1 MTYSPRFNSGLF
13 PITRAFLLTC
23 LLLLL
28 PIDALQAADAAV
40 KPFDVPSGA
49 ASRTLKLFAQQSG
62 REIVFSAE
70 SIGGT
75 TTNAVRGEFT
85 ARDALDRMTAGTG
98 LTVGVDEKSGLF
110 SVRNETTAPNA
121 PRATAAAP
129 ALARP
134 SQDAGEEPKAVV
146 LSPFQVEAGREQG
159 YLATQTLN
167 GTRLKT
173 DLKDIGSALTIFTE
187 QLLDDLAA
195 HNINDVLMFA
205 PNTDPFV
212 NRLSEARV
220 NGNDILNNPTIYVTR
235 GGSTTVV
242 SQDFFP
248 NSIPQDRYNSEA
260 ITFTRGPN
268 SILFGL
274 GNPAGAFVTST
285 KRAKNQTATA
295 LEFFGDE
302 RDSYRIAVDH
312 NQVIRKELLSVRY
325 NGVYEMTRSYRY
337 PSKGNHRRQFV
348 TATFTPFK
356 RTSIRLNYEGGFIR
370 QPAIR
375 PWPIFDGV
383 SPWIAA
389 GSPMLS
395 TYTNTPA
402 KPAGTNIANY
412 GSTGPVSTQFS
423 PGGTVLPIQR
433 RPNEG
438 LTALPTYA
446 TGFPVTSGANMRS
459 FINPAVYPT
468 LASSLSDTSYRRNHY
483 RIYTAFIEQQITKDL
498 FVEGAINRLTDDRHV
513 VDGFIGNADILYA
526 DVNRQLPNG
535 APNPNAGKLYTES
548 NMGLIVNP
556 TKSLAKRGMA
566 SYDLDLT
573 RRGPTWLRYLGR
585 HRAAAFLE
593 QQETQT
599 FNSNMRAWDITN
611 AARFSTP
618 NAKYNWP
625 GSDLIGF
632 RYYYDPAAGKV
643 GNPGSPFANFPIL
656 YANSPLPPADPSG
669 VTIAYVNTNGPSANR
684 SEITTRAF
692 ALQSSFWQGRLIL
705 TNGLRTDRSRAWS
718 GAAANFEPFR
728 DQRGI
733 TADPRGFDVRTAFPA
748 SLRERDG
755 HTSTRGAVLHAL
767 PWLSFAYNTSDNFQV
782 NAATRNVYGDLLPN
796 PKGRGSDYGIKLFLF
811 DQKLVFDVMYYT
823 NETVDK
829 IDPVSITTAGNFVDN
844 LNVAWEAIAGITG
857 DSKYRSSPYDAR
869 SAGNWSDSTSTR
881 STGWEFS
888 ATANPTKQWRLT
900 INGSKRSTASTT
912 ARGVNIIAYLNE
924 YLPLLR
930 NPAWQSATTPG
941 STLTVADRV
950 ATIQTT
956 LSNFVATR
964 NLPEDIYAPSWSL
977 NLIQTYSFARESR
990 LAGFSIGGSMN
1001 ARGKSIAGFGETR
1014 NDIFDPDLRY
1024 YAPSFENFGAWITY
1038 QRKLFSNRV
1047 DWRLQLN
1054 VRNVFDAY
1062 KVYLNRAVDAR
1073 DGRHTQANV
1082 IYRLNEPR
1090 TFALTSAFKY

>member
-1 MTYSPRFNSGLF
+1 MKANFSL
-13 PITRAFLLTC
+13 AFLAGGL
-23 LLLLL
+23 
-28 PIDALQAADAAV
+28 AA
-40 KPFDVPSGA
+40 G
-49 ASRTLKLFAQQSG
+49 FAQ
-62 REIVFSAE
+62 VAPTA
-70 SIGGT
+70 SIPP
-75 TTNAVRGEFT
+75 
-85 ARDALDRMTAGTG
+85 
-98 LTVGVDEKSGLF
+98 
-110 SVRNETTAPNA
+110 TTA
-121 PRATAAAP
+121 ATAT
-129 ALARP
+129 
-134 SQDAGEEPKAVV
+134 EVV
-146 LSPFQVEAGREQG
+146 TLSPFQVDASRDQG

-212 NRLSEARV
+212 NRLSESRV

-242 SQDFFP
+242 SQDFFT

-274 GNPAGAFVTST
+274 GNPAGAFVSST
-285 KRAKNQTATA
+285 KRAKNQNATA

-302 RDSYRIAVDH
+302 RDSYRVAVDH
-312 NQVIRKELLSVRY
+312 NQVIKRDLLSVRY

-375 PWPIFDGV
+375 PWPVFDGV
-383 SPWIAA
+383 SAWLAA
-389 GSPMLS
+389 GSRMLD
-395 TYTNTPA
+395 TYTNTSA
-402 KPAGTNIANY
+402 KPANTNIATY
-412 GSTGPVSTQFS
+412 TPPSPVSTQFS
-423 PGGTVLPIQR
+423 PAGTVVPTQKR
-433 RPNEG
+433 QNEG
-438 LTALPTYA
+438 QSALPTYA
-446 TGFPVTSGANMRS
+446 TGFPVTSGANLRS
-459 FINPAVYPT
+459 FINPAIYPT

-483 RIYTAFIEQQITKDL
+483 RIYSAFIEQQITKDF

-535 APNPNAGKLYTES
+535 EPNPNAGKFYTES

-556 TKSLAKRGMA
+556 TKSLAKRAMA

-573 RRGPTWLRYLGR
+573 RQGPSWLRYLGR

-599 FNSNMRAWDITN
+599 FNSNMRASDITN

-618 NAKYNWP
+618 NAKYSWQ
-625 GSDLIGF
+625 GADTMIF

-643 GNPGSPFANFPIL
+643 GNPGSPFAYFPIL
-656 YANSPLPPADPSG
+656 FANSPLPAPDPSG
-669 VTIAYVNTNGPSANR
+669 VTIAYVSQGGPSANR

-692 ALQSSFWQGRLIL
+692 AVQSSLWKGRLIL
-705 TNGLRTDRSRAWS
+705 TNGLRTDRSKAWS
-718 GAAANFEPFR
+718 GAAANFESLR
-728 DQRGI
+728 DSHGI
-733 TADPRGFDVRTAFPA
+733 SADPRGIDVRTAFPT

-755 HTSTRGAVLHAL
+755 HTYSRGAVLHAL

-782 NAATRNVYGDLLPN
+782 NAATRDVYGNLLPN
-796 PKGRGSDYGIKLFLF
+796 PQGRGSDYGIKLSLF
-811 DQKLVFDVMYYT
+811 DQKVFFDIMYYT
-823 NETVDK
+823 NETVSK
-829 IDPVSITTAGNFVDN
+829 IDPVSITTAGNFVDEIN
-844 LNVAWEAIAGITG
+844 LSWQAIAAFTG
-857 DSKYRSSPYDAR
+857 DSKYRSPPYD
-869 SAGNWSDSTSTR
+869 STSTGGWSDSTTTR

-900 INGSKRSTASTT
+900 VNGSKRSTSSTT
-912 ARGVNIIAYLNE
+912 ARGVNIIAYLKE
-924 YLPLLR
+924 YLPILR
-930 NPAWQSATTPG
+930 NPVWQSALPG
-941 STLTVADRV
+941 TGSGLPVSERV
-950 ATIQTT
+950 ARIQTT
-956 LSNFVATR
+956 LDNFVATR
-964 NLPEDIYAPSWSL
+964 NLPEDIYAPSWSV
-977 NLIQTYSFARESR
+977 NVIQTYAFARESR
-990 LAGFSIGGSMN
+990 LGGFSVGGSMN
-1001 ARGKSIAGFGETR
+1001 ARGKSISGFGETVV
-1014 NDIFDPDLRY
+1014 NVFDPDVRY
-1024 YAPSFENFGAWITY
+1024 YSPSFETFGAWITY
-1038 QRKLFSNRV
+1038 QRKLFTNRV

-1062 KVYLNRAVDAR
+1062 KIYLNRAVDAR